1 MKVHFELM
9 KCINDQLTRAK
20 HASRSAAEA
29 SYSYVRCTGVKSWN
43 TVIFK
48 TCVP

>member
-29 SYSYVRCTGVKSWN
+29 SINDVHHPPLQPSTYTSVH
-43 TVIFK
+43 I
-48 TCVP
+48 P